1 MERNLPY
8 VTTGSNKILA
18 TSNTFLFKV
27 MKTVLIWVA
36 AEHAR
41 EKSEGLTSS
50 FIALDLPI
58 TRKEGE
64 MTGFIGP

>member
-1 MERNLPY
+1 
-8 VTTGSNKILA
+8 
-18 TSNTFLFKV
+18 